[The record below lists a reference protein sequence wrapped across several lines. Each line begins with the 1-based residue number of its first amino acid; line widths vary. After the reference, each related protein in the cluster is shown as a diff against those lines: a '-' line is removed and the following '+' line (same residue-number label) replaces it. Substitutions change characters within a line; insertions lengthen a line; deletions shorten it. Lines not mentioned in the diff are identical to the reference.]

1 MAKQKKAPMFGR
13 LTGALGSPAGV
24 FFTVGIAL
32 LVISGL
38 VYLAFDDFKTS
49 ALVFLA
55 IGLLSLFLAAAT
67 GFERIRNAA
76 RTRQGFYGVNTTVM
90 ILVFLAIG
98 AVVIYAG
105 ARQNA
110 QFDLTSTKQFSLSQ
124 QTKKILGDLG
134 TDVQAIAFFVP
145 NDPNQI
151 IVRATAL
158 DLLEQYA
165 NQTGKFS
172 YRVEDP
178 ELKPEEARR
187 FGINADSQPG
197 TIVFASEGNLQPV
210 ATLLF
215 DSRSS
220 RFLPNPTLEQDF
232 TSAILAVT
240 HTQRKVV
247 YFLTRHGERDILNV
261 SEGSGFGL
269 VRAGIEGDNYEVRI
283 LDLGSQ
289 AQVPQ
294 DAAVLI
300 IANPKND
307 LLDEEVK
314 PLDDFLR
321 GGGKALFLFDPETPA
336 TFRQIIKTWGVELGN
351 GTIVDLAS
359 SVANDSR
366 SPLVGR
372 SNHRYQIPNGQVSE
386 ITRTLDDVT
395 FYQRAT
401 AVIPVD
407 PKPAADRDAPNV
419 YYDSNKL
426 QVLPLAVTTALL
438 SWLETDHEQ
447 NQRQAGELQGPL
459 AIGVSVD
466 AVAPFADPLPPE
478 GQRKR
483 TQIVVIGDSD
493 FASNRFFTSFA
504 NGDMLLNSVNWL
516 ADDINLI
523 SVRPKLQEPRLLI
536 VTQAK
541 WNFIRW
547 SSLLI
552 LPVIVAAA
560 GGIVW
565 WRRR

>member
-1 MAKQKKAPMFGR
+1 MAKQKKAPMLGR
-13 LTGALGSPAGV
+13 LTGALGSPSGL
-24 FFTVGIAL
+24 FLTIAVVL
-32 LVISGL
+32 LVVSGL

-49 ALVFLA
+49 ALVFFA
-55 IGLLSLFLAAAT
+55 IGLLSLLLAAAT
-67 GFERIRNAA
+67 GFDRIRSAA

-90 ILVFLAIG
+90 TLVFLAIG
-98 AVVIYAG
+98 AVVIYVG

-110 QFDLTSTKQFSLSQ
+110 QFDLTETKQFSLSQ
-124 QTKKILGDLG
+124 QTKKILGDLDG
-134 TDVQAIAFFVP
+134 NVQAVAFFVP
-145 NDPNQI
+145 TDPNQLL
-151 IVRATAL
+151 VRANAL

-165 NQTGKFS
+165 NQSGRFS

-210 ATLLF
+210 ATLF
-215 DSRSS
+215 FESRSS

-240 HTQRKVV
+240 HKQRKVV
-247 YFLTRHGERDILNV
+247 YFLTRHGERDIANIV
-261 SEGSGFGL
+261 DTNGYGL
-269 VRAGIEGDNYEVRI
+269 ARAGIEGDNYEVRV

-289 AQVPQ
+289 QVVPQ

-300 IANPKND
+300 IASPKND

-314 PLDDFLR
+314 PLDDYLR
-321 GGGKALFLFDPETPA
+321 NGGKALFLLDPETPPK
-336 TFRQIIKTWGVELGN
+336 FRQVLKTWGVELGN

-359 SVANDSR
+359 SVANDPR
-366 SPLVGR
+366 SPLVTRG
-372 SNHRYQIPNGQVSE
+372 NQRYSIPNGQVSE
-386 ITRTLDDVT
+386 ITRTLSDVT
-395 FYQRAT
+395 VYQRAT
-401 AVIPVD
+401 SVSPVD
-407 PKPAADRDAPNV
+407 AKPAADLNAPNV
-419 YYDSNKL
+419 FYDSNKL

-438 SWLETDHEQ
+438 SWLETDPEQ
-447 NQRQAGELQGPL
+447 NQRQSGEPQGPL

-466 AVAPFADPLPPE
+466 ALAPFADALPPE

-483 TQIVVIGDSD
+483 TQIVVFGDSD
-493 FASNRFFTSFA
+493 FASNRFITSFA
-504 NGDMLLNSVNWL
+504 NGDMLFNSVNWL

-523 SVRPKLQEPRLLI
+523 SVRPKLAEPRLLI

-552 LPVIVAAA
+552 LPVVIAAA
-560 GGIVW
+560 GAIVW